1 MKFRFGIYC
10 LFALLACAGT
20 AQAQVDLPVL
30 AHGMT
35 GPRTQILVL
44 GTAHL
49 SGAPKGFKPQ
59 SLQPLLARLAA
70 FQPEII
76 TIEGISGEGC
86 ALMAQ
91 YPSIYN
97 PENLA
102 PYCVDTKAARA
113 ATGLDVPAAIVAADQ
128 ALHDWPAKPAPAQ
141 RRHLA
146 ALFLASGEPAS
157 ALVQWLQLPQ
167 SERHAGDGLDAAL
180 VAELNKY
187 IDRRNEDYL
196 IAAPLAVKLGLQRVY
211 PIDDH
216 TGDNIRIP
224 DQQDKAFEAAI
235 RKAWASTKDRMQP
248 LEARQQDLLAHNQI
262 LALYRFL
269 NSPEVQQTLIT
280 SDMGAALREDS
291 PPHYGQMYV
300 SGWEARNLR
309 MAANIMATFRE
320 RPGVRVLVIVGATH
334 KPWLD
339 EILGLMPGV
348 KIVDTEK
355 LLGSRP

>member
-1 MKFRFGIYC
+1 MKIRYAVYC

-20 AQAQVDLPVL
+20 AQAQVNLAVL

-35 GPRTQILVL
+35 SPRTQVLVL

-49 SGAPKGFKPQ
+49 SNAPKGFKPQ
-59 SLQPLLARLAA
+59 SLRPLLARLAA
-70 FQPEII
+70 FQPDII

-97 PENLA
+97 PENIS
-102 PYCVDTKAARA
+102 PFCVDTKAAKA
-113 ATGLDVPAAIVAADQ
+113 ATGLDIPAAIVAADQ
-128 ALHDWPAKPAPAQ
+128 ALHDWPAKPAPSQ

-180 VAELNKY
+180 VADLNKY

-224 DQQDKAFEAAI
+224 AQQDNAFEAAI

-248 LEARQQDLLAHNQI
+248 SRRASRTCWRTTGYWRCTAFSTARKCSK
-262 LALYRFL
+262 R
-269 NSPEVQQTLIT
+269 
-280 SDMGAALREDS
+280 
-291 PPHYGQMYV
+291 
-300 SGWEARNLR
+300 
-309 MAANIMATFRE
+309 
-320 RPGVRVLVIVGATH
+320 
-334 KPWLD
+334 
-339 EILGLMPGV
+339 
-348 KIVDTEK
+348 
-355 LLGSRP
+355 

>member
-1 MKFRFGIYC
+1 MKFRFGIYW
-10 LFALLACAGT
+10 LFVLLACAGA
-20 AQAQVDLPVL
+20 AQAQVNLPAL

-35 GPRTQILVL
+35 SPRTQVLIL

-49 SGAPKGFKPQ
+49 SNAPKGFQPQ

-70 FQPEII
+70 FQPDII
-76 TIEGISGEGC
+76 TIEGISGKSC

-102 PYCVDTKAARA
+102 PFCVDTKAAKA
-113 ATGLDVPAAIVAADQ
+113 ATGLDVPAAIAAADQ

-146 ALFLASGEPAS
+146 ALFLASGESAS

-167 SERHAGDGLDAAL
+167 AERHAGDDLDDAL

-196 IAAPLAVKLGLQRVY
+196 IAAPLAVRLNLQRVY

-235 RKAWASTKDRMQP
+235 MKAWASSKARMQP
-248 LEARQQDLLAHNQI
+248 LEARQQDLLAHNRI

-269 NSPEVQQTLIT
+269 NSPQVQQTLIT
-280 SDMGAALREDS
+280 SDMGAALRDDS
-291 PPHYGQMYV
+291 PRHYGQMYV
-300 SGWEARNLR
+300 TGWEARNLR
-309 MAANIMATFRE
+309 MASNIMATFRE
-320 RPGVRVLVIVGATH
+320 HPGARVLVIVGATH

-339 EILGLMPGV
+339 KILGLMPGV
-348 KIVDTEK
+348 ELVNTEK
-355 LLGSRP
+355 VLGSRP